1 MLVFSR
7 SSLFRSNFIKFP
19 YTSPVVPYFGTM
31 GLYFCHINLKTE
43 VNMWLAVIVFVSLSV
58 EVLSYLTGGD
68 TKNGIIIKEN
78 EKSSPEAA

>member
-1 MLVFSR
+1 MPQLS
-7 SSLFRSNFIKFP
+7 
-19 YTSPVVPYFGTM
+19 TM
-31 GLYFCHINLKTE
+31 GLYLCTVNLKTE

>member
-1 MLVFSR
+1 M
-7 SSLFRSNFIKFP
+7 KFT
-19 YTSPVVPYFGTM
+19 YISPIVPYFGTM

>member
-1 MLVFSR
+1 
-7 SSLFRSNFIKFP
+7 
-19 YTSPVVPYFGTM
+19 M
-31 GLYFCHINLKTE
+31 GLYFCNINFKKE

>member
-1 MLVFSR
+1 M
-7 SSLFRSNFIKFP
+7 KFT
-19 YTSPVVPYFGTM
+19 YTSPIVPYFGTM
-31 GLYFCHINLKTE
+31 GLYLCHINLKTE